1 VSEVRSN
8 NKASHLAERARE
20 RPERWSSSSQLP
32 AREARIHS
40 STYHHQTPICSH
52 YQHLHAYRI
61 SHSTKPFPKP
71 VNPHKTTAGRLPGT
85 TNRS

>member
-40 STYHHQTPICSH
+40 STYHSLNIIKH
-52 YQHLHAYRI
+52 
-61 SHSTKPFPKP
+61 PF
-71 VNPHKTTAGRLPGT
+71 ART
-85 TNRS
+85 TNISTHTASPTLPNPFQNQ